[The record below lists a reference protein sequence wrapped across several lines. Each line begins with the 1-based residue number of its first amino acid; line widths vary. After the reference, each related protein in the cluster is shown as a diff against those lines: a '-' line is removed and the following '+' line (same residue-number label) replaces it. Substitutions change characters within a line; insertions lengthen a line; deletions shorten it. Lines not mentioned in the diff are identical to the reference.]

1 MKRLP
6 VRKVQLGVHLSRAE
20 DRTHQ
25 DRGVRDALFKEK

>member
-20 DRTHQ
+20 DKAHQ
-25 DRGVRDALFKEK
+25 ERGVRDALLKEK